1 MRWPVLA
8 SVVLGLLLGADD
20 PRKDDLANDLDKL
33 QGSWAMALFFV
44 NGEEVQA
51 DQVKPGELLI
61 DDDEYRPKLG
71 PDIEA
76 LTVRVN
82 SSTNP
87 KEIDFT
93 YTTGFQKGKTSK
105 GIYKLDGDTL
115 TVCRGQSTNKDRPAE
130 FSAPTGSGLVLIVW
144 KRAKTAAGEKLKAI
158 QSELKRFEAT
168 WHFVSIEIEGR
179 PVPEEAFKEDTLVL
193 KGKQFSSTI
202 QGKTTNGVFKIDPT
216 VTPKA
221 IEITLTDPPGKDKTM
236 KGIYEME
243 GDTQKICMA
252 APGKARPTEFVS
264 KPDGSQIIQVLKKEK
279 P

>member
-1 MRWPVLA
+1 MQWTGLA
-8 SVVLGLLLGADD
+8 WLMFGLLLGEAD
-20 PRKDDLANDLDKL
+20 PRKDDLKNDLDKL
-33 QGSWAMALFFV
+33 QGSWTMVLFFV
-44 NGEEVQA
+44 NGEELQA

-71 PDIEA
+71 ADVES

-82 SSTNP
+82 SSQNP

-93 YTTGFQKGKTSK
+93 YTTGFHKGKTSK
-105 GIYKLDGDTL
+105 GIYKLEGDNL
-115 TVCRGQSTNKDRPAE
+115 TICRGQSTNKDRPNE
-130 FSAPTGSGLVLIVW
+130 FSAPADSGLLLIVW

-179 PVPEEAFKEDTLVL
+179 LVPEEAFKEDTLVL

-216 VTPKA
+216 VTPKT
-221 IEITLTDPPGKDKTM
+221 IDITLTDAPGKDKTM
-236 KGIYEME
+236 KGIYELE
-243 GDTQKICMA
+243 GDAQKICVA

-264 KPDGSQIIQVLKKEK
+264 KPNGAQIIQVLKKEK